1 VNSIFIVR
9 QIWVEIAFR
18 TKKLERCYVDYEY
31 GRRTWGTAVAKKFV
45 QRIDLLQEAA
55 NMLEVERLPGLNC
68 HPLKGGREGQYGVS
82 LHGRWRLAFT
92 LKGNKAEIILIEE
105 VSKHYGD

>member
-1 VNSIFIVR
+1 VD
-9 QIWVEIAFR
+9 IAFR
-18 TKKLERCYVDYEY
+18 TKKLERCYEDHEY
-31 GRRTWGTAVAKKFV
+31 GRRTWGSAVAKKFI

-55 NMLEVERLPGLNC
+55 NMLEVERLPGLKC

-92 LKGNKAEIILIEE
+92 LQGNRAEIIRIEE

>member
-1 VNSIFIVR
+1 M
-9 QIWVEIAFR
+9 EIAFG
-18 TKKLERCYVDYEY
+18 TKKLERCYREHEY
-31 GRRTWGTAVAKKFV
+31 GRRTWGEAVARKYV

-68 HPLKGGREGQYGVS
+68 HPLKAERAGQYAVT
-82 LHGRWRLAFT
+82 LLGRWRLVFT
-92 LKGNKAEIILIEE
+92 LQGNTAEIIRIEE